1 MSNKY
6 KRLEGLT
13 EALKEGFTHTNK
25 ARVEMSPDEE
35 LMKREARKMPPASQK
50 DIKKIEESL
59 GKAEKDPEPRKK
71 VVPKKKP
78 KEIKD
83 QDSTEV

>member
-25 ARVEMSPDEE
+25 ARVEMSQDEE
-35 LMKREARKMPPASQK
+35 LIKREARKMPPASQK

-59 GKAEKDPEPRKK
+59 GKAEKDPEPKK

-78 KEIKD
+78 KEIKEY
-83 QDSTEV
+83 DSTEV